1 MRLTE
6 KSQVTIPKP
15 IRDKLGI
22 GPGSEVEFV
31 DRGDVVVLVRKPP
44 AESTDDRRR
53 RLDAHLRAVAGTLD
67 FGGLTADE
75 AMNDLRGP
83 RDDLDP
89 R

>member
-31 DRGDVVVLVRKPP
+31 DRGDAVVLMRKPP
-44 AESTDDRRR
+44 AETADERRR
-53 RLDAHLRAVAGTLD
+53 RLDAHLHAMAGTLD
-67 FGGLTADE
+67 FGGLTTDE
-75 AMNDLRGP
+75 AMNDLRGT